1 MVKRLGQVMFHQ
13 LVKQV
18 EELHQVVM
26 EQLEVMESHL
36 ELNIGHDLLHQ
47 LNKVD
52 IIEDRF
58 IDS

>member
-1 MVKRLGQVMFHQ
+1 ME
-13 LVKQV
+13 QV

-36 ELNIGHDLLHQ
+36 ELNIGQDLLHQ

-58 IDS
+58 IDDRFKDLKMIDS